1 MRVLAFSAVLILT
14 VASCG
19 SDDTP
24 ASSGS
29 AVPTS
34 AVSVPE
40 TTVTSPPLNS
50 DPADSVATTPP
61 PDSSEPDTTT
71 ATTTPPPAAIAWT
84 DVDAYPSG
92 FEAGC
97 CGANSAGPTSPA
109 LTEAPVP
116 LADGT
121 YSLEVVGWSP
131 DDPTLLQISVRAFV
145 PCADGVKECS
155 PSEDGTYG
163 PSEIGFSETSR
174 EIELVLD
181 DSVVVYL
188 AGDDTSR
195 SLEDGLSSIL
205 RSTNGNGLADLMTAI
220 ADAYDT
226 AIAAPLSSG
235 TPIDDIVADLQA
247 NPAHGFTSAAEQLT
261 GELYFTFD
269 DAPPVLFQAVADQ
282 GAPLERS
289 GTSALIPRTFTLEGG
304 TISLEFYA
312 GFLS

>member
-1 MRVLAFSAVLILT
+1 MRVLALSAVLILT
-14 VASCG
+14 GASCG

-24 ASSGS
+24 ASGS

-34 AVSVPE
+34 VVSVPE
-40 TTVTSPPLNS
+40 
-50 DPADSVATTPP
+50 
-61 PDSSEPDTTT
+61 TT
-71 ATTTPPPAAIAWT
+71 ATTTPPPIAWT

-109 LTEAPVP
+109 LTEAPGP

-131 DDPTLLQISVRAFV
+131 DDPTLLQISVRALM

-163 PSEIGFSETSR
+163 PRDIGFSETSR
-174 EIELVLD
+174 QIELVLD
-181 DSVVVYL
+181 DSVLVYL
-188 AGDDTSR
+188 AGDDASG

-205 RSTNGNGLADLMTAI
+205 RSTNGNGLAALMTAI

-247 NPAHGFTSAAEQLT
+247 NPMHGFTSAAEQLT
-261 GELYFTFD
+261 GQLYFTFD
-269 DAPPVLFQAVADQ
+269 DAPPVLFQAVANQ

-289 GTSALIPRTFTLEGG
+289 GTSALIPRTFTLEDG

-312 GFLS
+312 GFRS